1 MTPGRVTISPVEG
14 TMLVFVTLVVVAVG
28 SWVTVKDYFGS
39 PE

>member
-1 MTPGRVTISPVEG
+1 MTTGQAAISPVEG
-14 TMLVFVTLVVVAVG
+14 AMLEFFTLVVVALG

>member
-1 MTPGRVTISPVEG
+1 MTTDSREISPVEG
-14 TMLVFVTLVVVAVG
+14 TMLEFFTLGVVALG